1 MEMPK
6 RYERE
11 HSDRLAGEVMID
23 KVVFSPTRNS
33 CVAKAI
39 EIEASDTWEYKVTDI
54 LTNDEESAGDCNMS
68 RGECGKGNDTN
79 LMRKQDKLF
88 EWFVT
93 SDRGEKNPF

>member
-1 MEMPK
+1 
-6 RYERE
+6 
-11 HSDRLAGEVMID
+11 
-23 KVVFSPTRNS
+23 
-33 CVAKAI
+33 
-39 EIEASDTWEYKVTDI
+39 
-54 LTNDEESAGDCNMS
+54 MS